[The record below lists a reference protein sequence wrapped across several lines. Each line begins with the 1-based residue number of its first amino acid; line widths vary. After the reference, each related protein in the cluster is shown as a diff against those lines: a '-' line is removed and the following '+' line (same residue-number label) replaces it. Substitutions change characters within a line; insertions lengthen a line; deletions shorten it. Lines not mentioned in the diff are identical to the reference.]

1 MDNDIVKATT
11 PWWFWLVSGLILLW
25 NLSGVAN
32 YLSSVTATPES
43 LAAQD
48 FTPEQIE
55 FMLAMPAYYAAV
67 FALAIWSGVLG
78 AILLLL
84 RKKLAVPV
92 LMFTALMVV
101 ISFGM
106 DALGGTF
113 TMLGGAYIAI
123 MIIVLVIS
131 LFAVWFAR
139 SMRARG
145 IVR

>member
-1 MDNDIVKATT
+1 MDNDALKTTT
-11 PWWFWLVSGLILLW
+11 PWWFWVVSGLLLLW
-25 NLSGVAN
+25 NLSGVMN
-32 YLSSVTATPES
+32 YLSSVTATTES

-55 FMLAMPAYYAAV
+55 FLLAMPAYYAAV
-67 FALAIWSGVLG
+67 FALAVWGGVLG
-78 AILLLL
+78 ALLLLL

-92 LMFTALMVV
+92 LMFSTLMVI
-101 ISFGM
+101 ISFVM
-106 DALGGTF
+106 DAIGGTF

-123 MIIVLVIS
+123 MIVVLIIS